1 MVYCTICNWD
11 FYNNITYIVHFI
23 SNKHGNNLSSKLYE
37 NKDSQA
43 KVTEI
48 LIADCKE
55 ILESLDKPSS

>member
-1 MVYCTICNWD
+1 MHCSLCNWT
-11 FYNNITYIVHFI
+11 FATKISYIVHFI